1 MRCPNCGAELSG
13 GASFCSH
20 CGTRLQAASAAA
32 SSQVTTPA
40 QGQGDVTPP
49 SVPGAVPASGAAGQQ
64 PASPATTQATQSAR
78 AGATQQVSAAATQ
91 PVQTGATQSSA
102 AGATRPTQTG
112 ATQPFAVGAT
122 QPASAPQPGATP
134 RYDPSSDAS
143 QNPYAQ
149 TMYDPAA
156 AAAQASQGQPLSEKE
171 ARNQARDEVRRTRD
185 AYRNAR
191 KAAGMS
197 NGPKVAAVIIAAII
211 IAAGGATASYAYMN
225 QQAQGQQQRVDEL
238 QKQVD
243 ELTAAQTAAATK
255 AQSAPATSAATKAAP
270 AQTTSVAVSGSA
282 AATGY
287 SAFSD
292 YVGTWTGEMTETVS
306 PRAVGTN
313 HRCYGAKGNP
323 IVIDVKSIDPSGQMT
338 LSVKVLFHG
347 HDPESLK
354 GDVASSEGDKYLSF
368 DNLTSTFDA
377 EDGFEVN
384 IEPDSS
390 TKIVIKAKP
399 TTSGTGSSNAF
410 EVEAESYGT
419 TDGTVGVVDTYTV
432 TKS

>member
-1 MRCPNCGAELSG
+1 MRCPNCGAELSS

-49 SVPGAVPASGAAGQQ
+49 SVPGAVPASGAAARQ
-64 PASPATTQATQSAR
+64 PAGPATTQAAQPAQE
-78 AGATQQVSAAATQ
+78 GVTQQVPTAATQ
-91 PVQTGATQSSA
+91 AVQADATQPTA
-102 AGATRPTQTG
+102 ADATRPVSAPS
-112 ATQPFAVGAT
+112 ATQAAPGVA
-122 QPASAPQPGATP
+122 PASQPGAAP

-156 AAAQASQGQPLSEKE
+156 AAAQASQRQPLSEKE

-270 AQTTSVAVSGSA
+270 AATTSVAVSGGA

-338 LSVKVLFHG
+338 LSAKVLFHG

-384 IEPDSS
+384 IEPDSA

-399 TTSGTGSSNAF
+399 TTSGTGGSNAF